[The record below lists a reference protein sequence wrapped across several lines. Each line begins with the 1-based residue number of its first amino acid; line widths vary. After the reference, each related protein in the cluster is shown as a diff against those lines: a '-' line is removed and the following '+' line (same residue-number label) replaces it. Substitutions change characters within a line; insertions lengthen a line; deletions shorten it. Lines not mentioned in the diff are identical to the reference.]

1 MDMNQFTQK
10 ARDALQAAQRIAV
23 EYSNNTVEQEHL
35 LAALAQQQDGLIPQM
50 LTNMGTDPNAFA
62 QAALQKVEALP
73 RVTGSGRDPN
83 QIYIGTDLD
92 RALNTAEA
100 QAKQMKDEYIS
111 VEHVFLGVLQ
121 RPGKGAAELFKAF
134 SITTEK
140 FMQTLSSV
148 RGNQRV
154 TSDNPEDTY
163 NALKKYGQDLVE
175 MAKANKLDPV
185 IGRDTE
191 IRNVIRILSRKR
203 KNNPVLIGEAGVGK
217 TAIAEGLAQR
227 IVKGDVPENLK
238 DRTVFSLDMG
248 ALVAGAKY
256 RGEFEERLKS
266 VLNEVKKSE
275 GKIILFIDELHTIVG
290 AGKTDGA
297 MDAGNL
303 LKPMLARGELHCI
316 GATTLDEYRE
326 YIEKDPALERR
337 FQPVMVNEPTVE
349 DTISIL
355 RGLKERY
362 EVFHGVKIQDAAL
375 IAAATLSDR
384 YITDRFLPDKAIDLV
399 DEACAMVKTE
409 LDSMPAELD
418 EMNHRI
424 TQLQIE
430 EASLKKETD
439 ELSKQRLAALE
450 KEMAELRDS
459 FNSKKAQWENEKN
472 AVNKVQSLRA
482 DVESTKAEIE
492 KATRTG
498 DYAKAGE
505 LQYGKLP
512 NLQKQLEEEEKIA
525 DAKKESSL
533 LRDRVTDEE
542 IARIVARWTGIP
554 VAKLV
559 EGEREKLLRLPDVLH
574 QRVIGQDEAVQKV
587 ADAILRSRAGIANP
601 NRPIGSFLF
610 LGPTGV
616 GKTELA
622 KALAQSLFDDEKNM
636 VRIDMTEYMEKF
648 SVSRLIGAPPGYVGY
663 EEGGQLTEAVR
674 RHPYSV
680 VLFDEVEKAHPDV
693 FNILLQVLDD
703 GRITD
708 SQGRTVDFKNTVIIL
723 TSNLGS
729 DLILEDL
736 EKSRAEGKNELS
748 DEARNAIDQL
758 LKRQFRPEFLNRL
771 DDIVYYKSLTKQ
783 EIGSI
788 VDLMLTDLRKL
799 LKRQFRPEFLN
810 RLDDIVYYKSLTKQE
825 IGSIVDLMLTDLR
838 KRLADKQLNLVVTE
852 AAKNSIIDGGYD
864 PIYGARPLKR
874 YIQSHVETM
883 IAKEIIAGAHS
894 AGDTLTV
901 DADEN
906 GRLYLR

>member
-1 MDMNQFTQK
+1 MNIEQMTQK
-10 ARDALQAAQRIAV
+10 TREALQAAQRIAV
-23 EYSNNTVEQEHL
+23 EYSNNAVEQEHL
-35 LAALAQQQDGLIPQM
+35 LAALAQQQDGLIPQ
-50 LTNMGTDPNAFA
+50 LLQTLGIDANAFA

-73 RVTGSGRDPN
+73 RVTGSGRDPEK
-83 QIYIGTDLD
+83 IYISNDLD
-92 RALNTAEA
+92 RALNAAEQ

-111 VEHVFLGVLQ
+111 VEHVFLGILQ
-121 RPGKGAAELFKAF
+121 RPGKAASEIFKTF
-134 SITTEK
+134 GITTEK
-140 FMQTLSSV
+140 FMKQLSTV

-175 MAKANKLDPV
+175 MAKAHKLDPV

-227 IVKGDVPENLK
+227 IVRGDVPENLK

-362 EVFHGVKIQDAAL
+362 EVYHGVKIQDAAL

-439 ELSKQRLAALE
+439 ELSKQRLATLE

-482 DVESTKAEIE
+482 EVESTKAEIE

-512 NLQKQLEEEEKIA
+512 TLQKQLEEEEKLA
-525 DAKKESSL
+525 EAKKESSL
-533 LRDRVTDEE
+533 LRDRVTEEE
-542 IARIVARWTGIP
+542 IANIVARWTGIP
-554 VAKLV
+554 VSKLV
-559 EGEREKLLRLPDVLH
+559 ESEREKLLRLPDTLH

-587 ADAILRSRAGIANP
+587 SDAILRSRAGIANP

-622 KALAQSLFDDEKNM
+622 KALAQALFDDEKNM

-736 EKSRAEGKNELS
+736 EKSRANGSNELS

-771 DDIVYYKSLTKQ
+771 DDIVYYKSLTKT

-788 VDLMLTDLRKL
+788 VDLMLA
-799 LKRQFRPEFLN
+799 
-810 RLDDIVYYKSLTKQE
+810 
-825 IGSIVDLMLTDLR
+825 DLR
-838 KRLADKQLNLVVTE
+838 KRLEDKQLKLVVTD
-852 AAKNSIIDGGYD
+852 AAKNAIIDGGYD

-883 IAKEIIAGAHS
+883 IAKEIIGGAHT

-901 DADEN
+901 DADGN
-906 GRLYLR
+906 GQLILR